1 MGHATELFNGIGRED
16 KGAKKWG
23 KKYGSIYGIYFM
35 SKPALVVNDPEVA
48 REVSIKKFSI
58 FTTRG
63 RNKVNGAMGKLAP
76 KE

>member
-1 MGHATELFNGIGRED
+1 MGHTTELFKGIGRED
-16 KGAKKWG
+16 MGAKKWG
-23 KKYGSIYGIYFM
+23 KEFGTIYGLYIM
-35 SKPALVVNDPEVA
+35 GKPTLVVNDPEVA

-63 RNKVNGAMGKLAP
+63 QNKFNTAMGKLAP